1 MSGGLHIG
9 LLINPLAGLGGSLA
23 LKGSDGNKVRE
34 LAVQLLP
41 ESRQRAQERTVR
53 ALRMLQAR
61 AAPVCITTWAG
72 DMGESALQQLDF
84 DAQIL
89 GSVGQ
94 GLTTARDTRMAVEQ
108 LCAAGVDIIVFA
120 GGDGTARDIYDVVG
134 ASRPVLGIPA
144 GVKMHSGVFAVSPEA
159 AGELL
164 LLLAQG
170 GLVGVRTQQVRDI
183 DEDAFRHDVVRS
195 RFYGDLLVPSA
206 GHFLQHTKVGGR
218 EDSRLASADI
228 AAWQVEN
235 MASGHTYLIGP
246 GSTTAAIMEAL
257 KLPNTL
263 LGVDVV
269 RNGKL
274 LAADADEQRL
284 LQLLADDPGPAHIV
298 VTAIGGQGHL
308 FGRGNQQFSP
318 AVIRAVGV
326 DNLTIVAAKSKIAGL
341 EGRPLLVDTNDIQ
354 LDSDL
359 CGLRM
364 IITGYD
370 DHVLYRIS
378 TM

>member
-1 MSGGLHIG
+1 
-9 LLINPLAGLGGSLA
+9 
-23 LKGSDGNKVRE
+23 
-34 LAVQLLP
+34 
-41 ESRQRAQERTVR
+41 
-53 ALRMLQAR
+53 
-61 AAPVCITTWAG
+61 
-72 DMGESALQQLDF
+72 MGESALQQLDF
-84 DAQIL
+84 NAQIL

-94 GLTTARDTRMAVEQ
+94 GLTTARDTRVAVEQ

-134 ASRPVLGIPA
+134 AGRPVLGIPA

-218 EDSRLASADI
+218 EDSRLASTDI